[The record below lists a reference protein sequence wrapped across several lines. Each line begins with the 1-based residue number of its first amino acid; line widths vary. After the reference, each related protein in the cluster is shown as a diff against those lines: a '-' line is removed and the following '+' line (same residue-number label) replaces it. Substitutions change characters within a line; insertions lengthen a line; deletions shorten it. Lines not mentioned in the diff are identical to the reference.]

1 MRYAGFRTVLVGLV
15 LFVGL
20 ILPVQAFEIEA
31 QKRYP
36 LASAQQTLT
45 ILSTAD
51 IEVFEPIIRAFQLA
65 NPDIGIN
72 YVTSGSTE
80 VMRAIYEEGAQ
91 FDLVIS
97 SAMDLQTKLAN
108 DGFALDYSSEATS
121 TLPQW
126 ATWRNQVF
134 GFTQEPAVMVISEA
148 SFEGLDVPRTRQE
161 LIELLRDNP
170 DRFAG
175 RVGTYDVRTSGLG
188 YLFATQDS
196 RNTESFWRLTEVM
209 GRLDA
214 QLYCCSGAMISDVAS
229 GKLALAYNVLG
240 SYAASQLQGADGL
253 KIVYLDDFVGVML
266 RTALIPRGAK
276 QPEAAGRMIDFLARL
291 GAHPDLS
298 VATGLPPITDQQQ
311 AAGTVLR
318 PIRMG
323 PGLLVF
329 LDQLRRETFLR
340 SWTSS
345 IKQNE

>member
-1 MRYAGFRTVLVGLV
+1 MRRACVQTVLASLFTFVSLV
-15 LFVGL
+15 FCA
-20 ILPVQAFEIEA
+20 QAFEIEA

-36 LASAQQTLT
+36 VAGAQRTIS

-51 IEVFEPIIRAFQLA
+51 IAVFEPIILAFQLA
-65 NPDIGIN
+65 NPDISIN

-80 VMRAIYEEGAQ
+80 VMKAIYEEGAQ

-108 DGFALDYSSEATS
+108 DGFALDYSSEATAS
-121 TLPQW
+121 LPSW
-126 ATWRNQVF
+126 AKWRNQLF

-148 SFEGLDVPRTRQE
+148 AFANLDVPRTRQE
-161 LIELLRDNP
+161 LIETLRDNP
-170 DRFAG
+170 ETFAG

-214 QLYCCSGAMISDVAS
+214 QLYCCSGGMIADVAS

-240 SYAASQLQGADGL
+240 SYAESQLQGTDGL
-253 KIVYLDDFVGVML
+253 KIVPLDDFVGVML
-266 RTALIPRGAK
+266 RTALIPKGAK
-276 QPEAAGRMIDFLARL
+276 QAEGAGRMIDFLARL
-291 GAHPDLS
+291 RTHPELTA
-298 VATGLPPITDQQQ
+298 ATGLPPIVEQ
-311 AAGTVLR
+311 AQLSGTVLR
-318 PIRMG
+318 PIRLG

-345 IKQNE
+345 IKQN

>member
-1 MRYAGFRTVLVGLV
+1 MRCACFRAIIVGLFYT
-15 LFVGL
+15 LFL
-20 ILPVQAFEIEA
+20 IGSGQAFEIEE

-36 LASAQQTLT
+36 VASGQKTIA

-51 IEVFEPIIRAFQLA
+51 IDVFEPIILAFQRA
-65 NPDIGIN
+65 NPDININ

-80 VMRAIYEEGAQ
+80 VMKAIYQEGAT

-108 DGFALDYSSEATS
+108 DGFALDYSSEATAS
-121 TLPQW
+121 LPSW
-126 ATWRNQVF
+126 ATWRNQLF

-148 SFEGLDVPRTRQE
+148 AFDGLEVPHTRQE
-161 LIELLRDNP
+161 LIETLRDNP
-170 DRFAG
+170 ETFAG

-214 QLYCCSGAMISDVAS
+214 QLYCCSGGMISDVAS

-240 SYAASQLQGADGL
+240 SYAESQLQGTDGL
-253 KIVYLDDFVGVML
+253 KIIPLDDFVGVML

-276 QPEAAGRMIDFLARL
+276 QPEAAGRMIDFFGPPWRSSRIIDSDRAALYR
-291 GAHPDLS
+291 GA
-298 VATGLPPITDQQQ
+298 T
-311 AAGTVLR
+311 
-318 PIRMG
+318 
-323 PGLLVF
+323 
-329 LDQLRRETFLR
+329 
-340 SWTSS
+340 
-345 IKQNE
+345 